1 MCGSDEPHPYPIRSF
16 TYHVEQARAEEV
28 QKVIVY
34 IVYTDVVC
42 FTCTSVSSLGGIDNH
57 LPEDE
62 LSGSKHVE
70 DIKN

>member
-1 MCGSDEPHPYPIRSF
+1 
-16 TYHVEQARAEEV
+16 
-28 QKVIVY
+28 VITY
-34 IVYTDVVC
+34 IVYKSMVRFSC
-42 FTCTSVSSLGGIDNH
+42 IRVSNLVGIYNR